1 MNNNETS
8 KALGEKEFYLFKSVS
23 LLDKFNFY
31 EYLSIMLDG

>member
-1 MNNNETS
+1 MNNKLE
-8 KALGEKEFYLFKSVS
+8 ALEKKEFYIFKKVS

>member
-1 MNNNETS
+1 MENNENGSILES
-8 KALGEKEFYLFKSVS
+8 KMYVFKKVS